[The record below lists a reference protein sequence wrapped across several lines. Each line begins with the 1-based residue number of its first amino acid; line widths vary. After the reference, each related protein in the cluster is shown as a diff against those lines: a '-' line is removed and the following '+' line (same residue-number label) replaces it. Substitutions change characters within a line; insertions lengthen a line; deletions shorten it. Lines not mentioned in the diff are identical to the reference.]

1 MSNCKAN
8 LDRLPSIKIGDFY
21 YFEHSNQKN
30 HIMKFI
36 YCLILSFTI
45 LNISYSQNSLKKT
58 MDETVYAKWNTVKSP
73 TLSNNGEWVVYQL
86 TPGEGDVKLKIF
98 NAKDKKEYSFDRA
111 ENAKITDDSKFV
123 LFKIKTSV
131 DSIKMM
137 KRKKVKK
144 KNMPKDTLGIYNL
157 ETRSLSKVPNV
168 KSFKVPGKWNGYIAY
183 LNEAQVFEKGDTIS
197 VRPKKKETKDNGT
210 RLTIRELK
218 TGNEEFFTYVKNYM
232 ISEEGGKMLFSST
245 GNDSTYVAGM
255 YCYDFFQKD
264 LKTLHKEKGEYKFLT
279 FDEKGNQAAFLSN
292 VDTTDAQVPPF
303 QLHFWDGRSTT
314 ADVIFNNVNA
324 LLEKDWIIS
333 KNRNLSFS
341 ENGKRLFF
349 GVAPP
354 PILQDTS
361 LLDEEIVNVEVWSYT
376 DKKLY
381 TRQENDLKRDKNK
394 SYLTVYDISKKSFH
408 QLADLIVDDVDLGDE
423 GNANMIFGANS
434 KPYLERTS
442 WEGFP
447 SYKDLYI
454 KDLSGGKWKKIATEI
469 RGNPQMS
476 PKGNYIYWQSPADT
490 AWFTYSFSSK
500 KITQITNNKISK
512 FYDELNDRP
521 MHPRSSG
528 TAGWTTDD
536 EYLLLYDRYDIWKV
550 HPEYKEPP
558 LRLTKGREAAD
569 PTVFRYVRLD
579 REERNIDLKKEA
591 MLHSF
596 KEKSKQEGYLSFNF
610 STKKMKRLV
619 GGDYAFSRRP
629 QKAKNVNALL
639 YTKETFKL
647 FPDLRLVNDFNF
659 NRETKVS
666 TANPQQSEYN
676 WGTIEPYTWTS
687 LDGEELNGMLVKPAN
702 FDPNKKYPML
712 VNFYERSSHTLHR
725 HRAPYPHRSTINYAY
740 YSNRGYIIFNPDVP
754 YRVGYPGESAY
765 NAVIPGV
772 TSLIEK
778 GFVDADNIGM
788 QGHSWGGYQAAY
800 IVTKSNIFKC
810 AESGAPVVNMISAYG
825 GIRWGS
831 GMSRAFQYEHT
842 QSRIGGTPWEYPV
855 RYIEN
860 SPIFFIDKIET
871 PLLILHNDKDGAV
884 PWYQGIEFFNGL
896 RRLGKP
902 AWMLNYN
909 DEPHWPVKL
918 QNRKDFNLRMQ
929 QFFDFY
935 LQGKPKP
942 MWMERGVPAME
953 KGIRQGLEFKK
964 D

>member
-1 MSNCKAN
+1 
-8 LDRLPSIKIGDFY
+8 
-21 YFEHSNQKN
+21 
-30 HIMKFI
+30 
-36 YCLILSFTI
+36 
-45 LNISYSQNSLKKT
+45 

-73 TLSNNGEWVVYQL
+73 TISKNGAWVVYQL
-86 TPGEGDVKLKIF
+86 SPGEGDTKLKIF
-98 NAKDKKEYSFDRA
+98 NAKNKKESTFDRG
-111 ENAKITDDSKFV
+111 EKAKITDDSKFV
-123 LFKIKTSV
+123 VFNITAPA
-131 DSIKMM
+131 DSLKMM

-144 KNMPKDTLGIYNL
+144 KDMPKDTLGIYNL
-157 ETRSLSKVPNV
+157 ETGVLAKVANV
-168 KSFKVPGKWNGYIAY
+168 KSFKVPKKWNGHIAY
-183 LNEAQVFEKGDTIS
+183 LSEAQVFEKGDTIS
-197 VRPKKKETKDNGT
+197 VRPKKKETKDSGT

-218 TGNEEFFTYVKNYM
+218 TGKEKTFTYVKNYTL
-232 ISEEGGKMLFSST
+232 SEEGGKMLFSST
-245 GNDSTYVAGM
+245 GNDSTFAAGM

-264 LKTLHKEKGEYKFLT
+264 LTALHKEKGEYKFLT

-303 QLHFWDGRSTT
+303 QLHYWNGRSDN
-314 ADVIFNNVNA
+314 ADMIFNNVNA
-324 LLEKDWIIS
+324 LLEKDWIVS
-333 KNRNLSFS
+333 KNEKLSFS
-341 ENGKRLFF
+341 KNGSRLFF

-354 PILQDTS
+354 PILQDTN
-361 LLDEEIVNVEVWSYT
+361 LLDEEIVQVEVWSYT

-381 TRQENDLKRDKNK
+381 TQQENDLKRDKNK

-408 QLADLIVDDVDLGDE
+408 QLGDLTVDEVQLGDE
-423 GNANMIFGANS
+423 GNANMVVGYNA
-434 KPYLERTS
+434 KPYLDKIS
-442 WEGFP
+442 WEGGP

-454 KDLSGGKWKKIATEI
+454 KDLNGGDWKEIIGQI
-469 RGNPQMS
+469 RGTPRMS
-476 PKGNYIYWQSPADT
+476 PKGKYIYWHSSPDT
-490 AWFTYSFSSK
+490 AWFTYSFSSQ
-500 KITQITNNKISK
+500 KITQISNNKISK

-521 MHPRSSG
+521 MHPRNTG
-528 TAGWTTDD
+528 MAGWTTED
-536 EYLLLYDRYDIWKV
+536 EYILLYDRYDIWKI

-558 LRLTKGREAAD
+558 LRLTKGREATD

-579 REERNIDLKKEA
+579 PEERNIDLDKEA

-629 QKAKNVNALL
+629 QKAENANVLL
-639 YTKETFKL
+639 YTKESFQL
-647 FPDLRLVNDFNF
+647 FPDLRLVNDFKF

-666 TANPQQSEYN
+666 TANPQQSEYK

-687 LDGEELNGMLVKPAN
+687 LDGEELNGMLVKPDN

-740 YSNRGYIIFNPDVP
+740 YSNRGYLIFNPDVP
-754 YRVGYPGESAY
+754 YRAGYPGESAY

-842 QSRIGGTPWEYPV
+842 QSRIGGTPWDYPV

-884 PWYQGIEFFNGL
+884 PWYQGIEFFNAL

-909 DEPHWPVKL
+909 GEPHWPVKL

-935 LQGKPKP
+935 LQGKQKP
-942 MWMERGVPAME
+942 MWMERGVPAVE